1 METQNPV
8 NEAPYWTWADQLS
21 SYRFWGLLLFYS
33 LSGIAVN
40 TLMLGAAQVSMMRD
54 LGMSVSSIGLLG
66 AFRTLGSLYG
76 FYLAWIAARWRT
88 IPMLGLCAF
97 VELAGI
103 VLALLPGPA
112 APLALRFA
120 GAVLIGIGWGA
131 LSLAIPAILA
141 GGRGGSEALVI
152 TFGIMSMVYT
162 LGSLQISS
170 LTEFLVK
177 SGISPLL
184 FVGVPLVVGVCFLFG
199 VPSTLFATPPS
210 AREETFPPTYRN
222 PVVVALLF
230 LIPFYWLHWTYRVHG
245 EVAALAPSRT
255 LLSPWTVVLEIFF
268 LPFLFPIAMTTLI
281 EALNRQALA
290 HSAASWRPAWHVGV
304 WSFFLPP
311 VGALLVQLALNG
323 AMNWNPTEEME

>member
-1 METQNPV
+1 MEAQNPV
-8 NEAPYWTWADQLS
+8 NETSYWTWADQLS
-21 SYRFWGLLLFYS
+21 SYCFWGLLLFYS
-33 LSGIAVN
+33 ISGVAVN

-88 IPMLGLCAF
+88 VPMLGLCVL
-97 VELAGI
+97 VELAGV
-103 VLALLPGPA
+103 VLALFPAPA
-112 APLALRFA
+112 APLALRFV

-131 LSLAIPAILA
+131 FSLAIPAILA

-152 TFGIMSMVYT
+152 ALGVMSTVST
-162 LGSLQISS
+162 LGSLLIPS

-184 FVGVPLVVGVCFLFG
+184 FVGVPLVIGVLFLLG
-199 VPSTLFATPPS
+199 VPSTLFTTPPS
-210 AREETFPPTYRN
+210 AREGALPPTYRN

-230 LIPFYWLHWTYRVHG
+230 LVPFYWLYWTYRIHG

-255 LLSPWTVVLEIFF
+255 LLSPWTAVLEIFC

-290 HSAASWRPAWHVGV
+290 HDAAPWKPAWQVGV
-304 WSFFLPP
+304 WSFFFPL
-311 VGALLVQLALNG
+311 VGALLVQSALNG